1 MKNIRK
7 PLMYLSVAALL
18 FSCTKTEEVE
28 VERIVETEVEVE
40 KIVEV
45 PTAIDLSQVSLAS
58 SASMTTESEAQV
70 IIISAAIETAQEED
84 AVIQLNFAG
93 SAVLESDYTV
103 SSSSITVAAGELTG
117 TTELTIISDGVFE
130 SGIENIVIS
139 LAELSNTIT
148 PSADGSILQI
158 DITDGEAIIGFNS
171 STITIEENSFY
182 QLEIVLSKAL
192 NEDIVV
198 YFSGESNN
206 GRYSVYSGGEVI
218 IKAGE
223 TSKFVSVDADDNQ
236 LTSEGDNVI
245 TVSIDSVEND
255 DIIIGSVGSI
265 AISTTEISE
274 GLQITST
281 WTTQDDLFDL
291 RVYNSAGEV
300 EESTL
305 TGTNGS
311 EELFI
316 NKLDFSPLANGTYT
330 IELIAYDF
338 DGTASET
345 VTFSFLDENGGT
357 YDGPYT
363 FIANNAPSND
373 RIPVFE
379 LEVLDGVYT
388 ITQTSTS
395 N

>member
-1 MKNIRK
+1 MNIIRK
-7 PLMYLSVAALL
+7 PLMYLSVAAFL
-18 FSCTKTEEVE
+18 FSCTKTEE

-58 SASMTTESEAQV
+58 SASMTTESEAQT

-84 AVIQLNFAG
+84 VTIQLNFAG
-93 SAVLESDYTV
+93 SAALDSDYSV
-103 SSSSITVAAGELTG
+103 SSSSITVATGELTG

-148 PSADGSILQI
+148 PSANASIVQI
-158 DITDGEAIIGFNS
+158 DITDGEALIGFNS
-171 STITIEENSFY
+171 STVTIEENSFY
-182 QLEIVLSKAL
+182 QLEFVLSKAL

-198 YFSGESNN
+198 YYDAVSENA
-206 GRYSVYSGGEVI
+206 RYSAFTDAELI
-218 IKAGE
+218 FKAGE
-223 TSKFVSVDADDNQ
+223 TSKSVTIDANDAEI
-236 LTSEGDNVI
+236 TAAGENVV
-245 TVSIDSVEND
+245 TVSIVGVEND
-255 DIIIGSVGSI
+255 DVIIGSVASVEI
-265 AISTTEISE
+265 TTTEVNE
-274 GLQITST
+274 GLQITSM

-291 RVYNSAGEV
+291 GVYNSAGV
-300 EESTL
+300 AQVSTFS
-305 TGTNGS
+305 GTNGS
-311 EELFI
+311 EDVFV
-316 NKLDFSPLANGTYT
+316 NKSAFSPLVNGTYT

-338 DGTASET
+338 DGTVSET
-345 VTFSFLDENGGT
+345 VTFNFLDENGAT
-357 YDGPYT
+357 YGGPFT
-363 FIANNAPSND
+363 FIANNVPAND
-373 RIPVFE
+373 RLPVFE